1 MRSKVFETGGYI
13 YIDSPN
19 AKGWHQCEP
28 EEFFA
33 NQRPYD
39 TELNK
44 DLLKWTGAKV
54 GKDLLLQVAALANCF
69 PKMEIMVCLYYSS
82 TEQKWLA
89 NVPKQKGSGAHVKY
103 DDEDF
108 DPPKGYEFL
117 GTIHTHPEMSA
128 FWSCVDRN
136 DQNRK
141 NGLHLVLGL
150 RNGKINEVLCSLFYN
165 GKQYDQPDAYEL
177 PAADDPLPEVN
188 EDWKAKVTMQEL
200 AEPKLNIIKDTDA
213 FLEPRWLPDADGRYK
228 FSYDSDSISPCLSDT
243 ASYFDVLNSA
253 CKLDEPQMYELCAQ
267 LLEILG
273 QNDLA
278 AVVDTAAAEA
288 FADTVDASC
297 EARHDQEST

>member
-69 PKMEIMVCLYYSS
+69 PRMEIMVCLYYSS

-108 DPPKGYEFL
+108 EPPKGYEFL

-200 AEPKLNIIKDTDA
+200 QEPKLNIVKDTTA
-213 FLEPRWLPDADGRYK
+213 LLEPDWYPSYSSADFMYG
-228 FSYDSDSISPCLSDT
+228 SDSISPCLSDT

-253 CKLDEPQMYELCAQ
+253 VKLDEPQLYELCAQ

-288 FADTVDASC
+288 FADTVDACC
-297 EARHDQEST
+297 EARYDQEST

>member
-69 PKMEIMVCLYYSS
+69 PRMEIMVCLYYSS

-108 DPPKGYEFL
+108 EPPKGYEFL

-200 AEPKLNIIKDTDA
+200 QEPKLNIVKDTA
-213 FLEPRWLPDADGRYK
+213 SLLEPDWYPSYSSADFMYG
-228 FSYDSDSISPCLSDT
+228 SDSISPCLSDT

-288 FADTVDASC
+288 FADIVDASC
-297 EARHDQEST
+297 EARHVQEST

>member
-69 PKMEIMVCLYYSS
+69 PRMEIMVCLYYSS

-177 PAADDPLPEVN
+177 PAADDPLPAVN
-188 EDWKAKVTMQEL
+188 EDWKSKVTMQEL
-200 AEPKLNIIKDTDA
+200 QEPKLNIVKDTTSL
-213 FLEPRWLPDADGRYK
+213 LEPDWYPSYSSADFMYG
-228 FSYDSDSISPCLSDT
+228 SDSISPCLSDT

-253 CKLDEPQMYELCAQ
+253 VKLDEPQLYELCAQ

-288 FADTVDASC
+288 FADTVDACC
-297 EARHDQEST
+297 EARYDQEST

>member
-69 PKMEIMVCLYYSS
+69 PRMEIMVCLYYSS

-165 GKQYDQPDAYEL
+165 GKQYDQPDSYEL

-200 AEPKLNIIKDTDA
+200 QEPKLNFVKDTTSL
-213 FLEPRWLPDADGRYK
+213 LEPDWYPSYSSADFMYG
-228 FSYDSDSISPCLSDT
+228 SDSISPCLSDT

-253 CKLDEPQMYELCAQ
+253 VKLDEPQLYELCAQ

-288 FADTVDASC
+288 FADTVDACC
-297 EARHDQEST
+297 EARYDQEST

>member
-1 MRSKVFETGGYI
+1 
-13 YIDSPN
+13 
-19 AKGWHQCEP
+19 
-28 EEFFA
+28 
-33 NQRPYD
+33 
-39 TELNK
+39 
-44 DLLKWTGAKV
+44 
-54 GKDLLLQVAALANCF
+54 
-69 PKMEIMVCLYYSS
+69 MEIMVCLYYSS

-288 FADTVDASC
+288 FADTVDACC
-297 EARHDQEST
+297 EVRHDQEST

>member
-69 PKMEIMVCLYYSS
+69 PRMEIMVCLYYSS

-89 NVPKQKGSGAHVKY
+89 SVPKQKGSGAHVKY

-108 DPPKGYEFL
+108 EPPKGYEFL

-141 NGLHLVLGL
+141 NGLHLVLSL

-200 AEPKLNIIKDTDA
+200 QEPKLNIVKDTTA
-213 FLEPRWLPDADGRYK
+213 LLEPDWYPSYSSADFMYG
-228 FSYDSDSISPCLSDT
+228 SDSISPCLSDT

-253 CKLDEPQMYELCAQ
+253 VKLDEPQLYELCAQ

-288 FADTVDASC
+288 FADTVDACC
-297 EARHDQEST
+297 EARYDQEST

>member
-69 PKMEIMVCLYYSS
+69 PRMEIMVCLYYSS

-89 NVPKQKGSGAHVKY
+89 SVPKQKGSGAHVKY

-108 DPPKGYEFL
+108 EPPKGYEFL

-200 AEPKLNIIKDTDA
+200 QEPKLNIVKDTTSL
-213 FLEPRWLPDADGRYK
+213 LEPDWYPSYSSADFMYG
-228 FSYDSDSISPCLSDT
+228 SDSISPCLSDT

-253 CKLDEPQMYELCAQ
+253 VKLDEPQLYELCAQ

-288 FADTVDASC
+288 FADTVDACC
-297 EARHDQEST
+297 EARYGQEST

>member
-69 PKMEIMVCLYYSS
+69 PRMEIMVCLYYSS

-108 DPPKGYEFL
+108 EPPKGYEFL

-188 EDWKAKVTMQEL
+188 EDWKSKVTMQEL
-200 AEPKLNIIKDTDA
+200 QEPKLNIVKDTTA
-213 FLEPRWLPDADGRYK
+213 LLEPDWYPSYSSADFMYG
-228 FSYDSDSISPCLSDT
+228 SDSISPCLSDT

-253 CKLDEPQMYELCAQ
+253 VKLDEPQLYELCAQ

-288 FADTVDASC
+288 FADTVDACC
-297 EARHDQEST
+297 EARYGQEST

>member
-33 NQRPYD
+33 NQRQYD
-39 TELNK
+39 AELNK

-69 PKMEIMVCLYYSS
+69 PRMEIMVCLYYSS
-82 TEQKWLA
+82 TELKWLA

-200 AEPKLNIIKDTDA
+200 QEPKLNIVKDTTA
-213 FLEPRWLPDADGRYK
+213 LLEPDWYPSYSSADFMYG
-228 FSYDSDSISPCLSDT
+228 SDSISPCLSDT

-253 CKLDEPQMYELCAQ
+253 VKLDEPQLYELCAQ

-288 FADTVDASC
+288 FADTVDAC
-297 EARHDQEST
+297 YEARYAQEST

>member
-39 TELNK
+39 TELDK

-69 PKMEIMVCLYYSS
+69 PRMEIMVCLYYSS

-103 DDEDF
+103 DDENF

-200 AEPKLNIIKDTDA
+200 QEPKLNIVKDTTA
-213 FLEPRWLPDADGRYK
+213 LLEPDWYPSYSSAD
-228 FSYDSDSISPCLSDT
+228 FMYDSDSISPCLSDT
-243 ASYFDVLNSA
+243 ASYFDILNSA
-253 CKLDEPQMYELCAQ
+253 VKLDEPQLYELCAQ

-288 FADTVDASC
+288 FADTVDACC
-297 EARHDQEST
+297 EARYDQEST

>member
-69 PKMEIMVCLYYSS
+69 PRMEIMVCLYYSS

-177 PAADDPLPEVN
+177 PAADDPLPEDN

-200 AEPKLNIIKDTDA
+200 QEPKLNIVKDTTSL
-213 FLEPRWLPDADGRYK
+213 LEPDWYPSYSSADFMYG
-228 FSYDSDSISPCLSDT
+228 SDSISPCLSDT

-253 CKLDEPQMYELCAQ
+253 VKLDEPQLYELCAQ

-288 FADTVDASC
+288 FADTVDACC
-297 EARHDQEST
+297 EARYGQEST

>member
-69 PKMEIMVCLYYSS
+69 PRMEIMVCLYYSS

-108 DPPKGYEFL
+108 EPPKGYEFL

-200 AEPKLNIIKDTDA
+200 QEPKLNIVKDTTA
-213 FLEPRWLPDADGRYK
+213 LLEPDWYPSYSSADFMYG
-228 FSYDSDSISPCLSDT
+228 SDSISPCLSDT

-253 CKLDEPQMYELCAQ
+253 VKLDEPQLYELCAQ

-288 FADTVDASC
+288 FADTVDVCC
-297 EARHDQEST
+297 EARYAQEST

>member
-69 PKMEIMVCLYYSS
+69 PRMEIMVCLYYSS

-200 AEPKLNIIKDTDA
+200 QEPKLNIVKDTTSL
-213 FLEPRWLPDADGRYK
+213 LEPDWYPSYSSADFMYG
-228 FSYDSDSISPCLSDT
+228 SDSISPCLSDT

-253 CKLDEPQMYELCAQ
+253 VKLDEPQLYELCAQ

-288 FADTVDASC
+288 FADVVDACC
-297 EARHDQEST
+297 EARYDQEST

>member
-69 PKMEIMVCLYYSS
+69 PRMEIMVCLYYSS

-89 NVPKQKGSGAHVKY
+89 SVPKQKGSGAHVKY

-108 DPPKGYEFL
+108 EPPKGYEFL

-200 AEPKLNIIKDTDA
+200 QEPKLNIVKDTTSL
-213 FLEPRWLPDADGRYK
+213 LEPDWYPSYSSADFMYG
-228 FSYDSDSISPCLSDT
+228 SDSISPCLSDT

-253 CKLDEPQMYELCAQ
+253 VKLDEPQLYELCAQ

-288 FADTVDASC
+288 FADTVDACC
-297 EARHDQEST
+297 EARYDQEST

>member
-69 PKMEIMVCLYYSS
+69 PRMEIMVCLYYSS

-108 DPPKGYEFL
+108 EPPKGYEFL

-200 AEPKLNIIKDTDA
+200 QEPKLNIVKDTTA
-213 FLEPRWLPDADGRYK
+213 LLEPDWYPSYSSADFMYG
-228 FSYDSDSISPCLSDT
+228 SDSISPCLSDT

-253 CKLDEPQMYELCAQ
+253 VKLDEPQLYELCAQ

-288 FADTVDASC
+288 FADTVDACC
-297 EARHDQEST
+297 EVRHDQEST

>member
-69 PKMEIMVCLYYSS
+69 PRMEIMVCLYYSS

-141 NGLHLVLGL
+141 NGLHFVLGL
-150 RNGKINEVLCSLFYN
+150 RNGRINEVLCSLFYN

-188 EDWKAKVTMQEL
+188 EDWKSKVTMQEL
-200 AEPKLNIIKDTDA
+200 QEPKLNIVKDTTSL
-213 FLEPRWLPDADGRYK
+213 LEPDWYPSYSSADFMYG
-228 FSYDSDSISPCLSDT
+228 SDSISPCLSDT

-253 CKLDEPQMYELCAQ
+253 VKLDEPQLYDLCAQ

-288 FADTVDASC
+288 FADTVDACC
-297 EARHDQEST
+297 EARHDQKAT

>member
-33 NQRPYD
+33 SQRPYD

-69 PKMEIMVCLYYSS
+69 PRMEIMVCLYYSS

-103 DDEDF
+103 DDENF

-200 AEPKLNIIKDTDA
+200 QEPKLNIVKDTTSL
-213 FLEPRWLPDADGRYK
+213 LEPDWYPSYSSADFMYG
-228 FSYDSDSISPCLSDT
+228 SDSISPCLSDT

-253 CKLDEPQMYELCAQ
+253 VKLDEPQLYELCAQ

-288 FADTVDASC
+288 FADIVDASC
-297 EARHDQEST
+297 EARHVQEST

>member
-69 PKMEIMVCLYYSS
+69 PRMEIMVCLYYSS

-200 AEPKLNIIKDTDA
+200 QEPKLNIVKDTTSL
-213 FLEPRWLPDADGRYK
+213 LEPDWYPSYSSADFMYG
-228 FSYDSDSISPCLSDT
+228 SDSISPCLSDT

-253 CKLDEPQMYELCAQ
+253 VKLDEPQLYELCAQ

-288 FADTVDASC
+288 FADTVDVCC
-297 EARHDQEST
+297 EARYDQEST

>member
-1 MRSKVFETGGYI
+1 MHSKVFETGGYI

-69 PKMEIMVCLYYSS
+69 PRMEIMVCLYYSS

-188 EDWKAKVTMQEL
+188 EDWKSKVTMQEL
-200 AEPKLNIIKDTDA
+200 QEPKLNIVKDTTSL
-213 FLEPRWLPDADGRYK
+213 LEPDWYPSYSSADFMYG
-228 FSYDSDSISPCLSDT
+228 SDSISPCLSDT

-253 CKLDEPQMYELCAQ
+253 VKLDEPQLYELCAQ

-288 FADTVDASC
+288 FADTVDACC

>member
-69 PKMEIMVCLYYSS
+69 PRMEIMVCLYYSS

-141 NGLHLVLGL
+141 NGLHFVLGL
-150 RNGKINEVLCSLFYN
+150 RNGRINEVLCSLFYN

-188 EDWKAKVTMQEL
+188 EDWKSKVTMQEL
-200 AEPKLNIIKDTDA
+200 QEPKLNIVKDTTSL
-213 FLEPRWLPDADGRYK
+213 LEPDWYPSYSSADFMYG
-228 FSYDSDSISPCLSDT
+228 SDSISPCLADT

-253 CKLDEPQMYELCAQ
+253 VKLDEPQLYDLCAQ

-288 FADTVDASC
+288 FADTVDACC
-297 EARHDQEST
+297 EARHDQKST

>member
-188 EDWKAKVTMQEL
+188 EDWKSKVTMQEL
-200 AEPKLNIIKDTDA
+200 QEPKLNIVKDTTSL
-213 FLEPRWLPDADGRYK
+213 LEPDWYPSYSSADFMYG
-228 FSYDSDSISPCLSDT
+228 SDSISPCLADT

-253 CKLDEPQMYELCAQ
+253 VKLDEPQLYDLCAQ

-288 FADTVDASC
+288 FADTVDACC
-297 EARHDQEST
+297 EARYAQEST

>member
-1 MRSKVFETGGYI
+1 
-13 YIDSPN
+13 
-19 AKGWHQCEP
+19 
-28 EEFFA
+28 
-33 NQRPYD
+33 
-39 TELNK
+39 
-44 DLLKWTGAKV
+44 
-54 GKDLLLQVAALANCF
+54 
-69 PKMEIMVCLYYSS
+69 MEIMVCLYYSS

-150 RNGKINEVLCSLFYN
+150 RSGKINEVLCSLFYN

-253 CKLDEPQMYELCAQ
+253 CKLDEPQLYELCAQ

-297 EARHDQEST
+297 EARHVQKSN

>member
-1 MRSKVFETGGYI
+1 M
-13 YIDSPN
+13 
-19 AKGWHQCEP
+19 
-28 EEFFA
+28 
-33 NQRPYD
+33 
-39 TELNK
+39 
-44 DLLKWTGAKV
+44 KWTGAKV

-69 PKMEIMVCLYYSS
+69 PRMEIMVCLYYSS
-82 TEQKWLA
+82 TEQKWMA

-108 DPPKGYEFL
+108 APPKGYEFL

-253 CKLDEPQMYELCAQ
+253 CKLDEPQLYELCAQ

-278 AVVDTAAAEA
+278 AVVDTAASEA
-288 FADTVDASC
+288 FADTVDAC
-297 EARHDQEST
+297 WEARHGQEAP

>member
-69 PKMEIMVCLYYSS
+69 PRMEIMVCLYYNS

-200 AEPKLNIIKDTDA
+200 QEPKLNIVKDTTA
-213 FLEPRWLPDADGRYK
+213 LLEPDWYPSYSSADFMYG
-228 FSYDSDSISPCLSDT
+228 SDSISPCLSDT

-253 CKLDEPQMYELCAQ
+253 CKLDEPQLYELCAQ

-288 FADTVDASC
+288 FADTVDACC

>member
-69 PKMEIMVCLYYSS
+69 PRMEIMVCLYYSS

-108 DPPKGYEFL
+108 EPPKGYEFL

-200 AEPKLNIIKDTDA
+200 QEPKLNIVKDTTSL
-213 FLEPRWLPDADGRYK
+213 LEPDWYPSYSSADFMYG
-228 FSYDSDSISPCLSDT
+228 SDSISPCLSDT
-243 ASYFDVLNSA
+243 ASYFDILNSA
-253 CKLDEPQMYELCAQ
+253 VKLDEPQLYELCAQ

-288 FADTVDASC
+288 FADIVDASC
-297 EARHDQEST
+297 EARHVQEST

>member
-150 RNGKINEVLCSLFYN
+150 RNGRINEVLCSLFYN

-177 PAADDPLPEVN
+177 TAADDPLPEVN

-200 AEPKLNIIKDTDA
+200 QEPKLNIVKDTTA
-213 FLEPRWLPDADGRYK
+213 LLEPDWYPSYSSADFMYG
-228 FSYDSDSISPCLSDT
+228 SDSISPCLSDT

-253 CKLDEPQMYELCAQ
+253 VKLDEPQLYELCAQ

-288 FADTVDASC
+288 FADTVDACC
-297 EARHDQEST
+297 EARYDQEST

>member
-69 PKMEIMVCLYYSS
+69 PRMEIMVCLYYSS

-103 DDEDF
+103 DDENF

-200 AEPKLNIIKDTDA
+200 QAPKLNIVKDTTA
-213 FLEPRWLPDADGRYK
+213 LLEPDWYPSYSSADFMYG
-228 FSYDSDSISPCLSDT
+228 SDSISPCLSDT

-253 CKLDEPQMYELCAQ
+253 VKLDEPQLYELCAQ

-288 FADTVDASC
+288 FADTVDACC
-297 EARHDQEST
+297 EARYDQEST

>member
-69 PKMEIMVCLYYSS
+69 PRMEIMVCLYYSS

-200 AEPKLNIIKDTDA
+200 QEPKLNIVKDTTSL
-213 FLEPRWLPDADGRYK
+213 LEPDWYPSYSSADFMYG
-228 FSYDSDSISPCLSDT
+228 SDSISPCLSDT
-243 ASYFDVLNSA
+243 ASYFDILNSA
-253 CKLDEPQMYELCAQ
+253 VKLDEPQLYELCAQ

-288 FADTVDASC
+288 FADIVDASC
-297 EARHDQEST
+297 EARHVQEST

>member
-39 TELNK
+39 TELDK

-69 PKMEIMVCLYYSS
+69 PRMEIMVCLYYSS

-150 RNGKINEVLCSLFYN
+150 RNGRINEVLCSLFYN

-188 EDWKAKVTMQEL
+188 EDWKSKVTMQEL
-200 AEPKLNIIKDTDA
+200 QEPKLNIVKDTTSL
-213 FLEPRWLPDADGRYK
+213 LEPDWYPSYSSADFMYG
-228 FSYDSDSISPCLSDT
+228 SDSISPCLSDT

-253 CKLDEPQMYELCAQ
+253 VKLDEPQLYDLCAQ

-288 FADTVDASC
+288 FADTVDACC
-297 EARHDQEST
+297 EARHDQKST

>member
-69 PKMEIMVCLYYSS
+69 PRMEIMVCLYYNS

-200 AEPKLNIIKDTDA
+200 QEPKLNIVKDTTA
-213 FLEPRWLPDADGRYK
+213 LLEPDWYPSYSSADFMYG
-228 FSYDSDSISPCLSDT
+228 SDSISPCLSDT

-253 CKLDEPQMYELCAQ
+253 VKLDEPQLYELCAQ

-297 EARHDQEST
+297 EARHVQEST

>member
-44 DLLKWTGAKV
+44 DLLKWTGTKV

-69 PKMEIMVCLYYSS
+69 PRMEIMVCLYYNS

-200 AEPKLNIIKDTDA
+200 QEPKLNIVKDTTA
-213 FLEPRWLPDADGRYK
+213 LLEPDWYPSYSSADFMYG
-228 FSYDSDSISPCLSDT
+228 SDSISPCLSDT

-253 CKLDEPQMYELCAQ
+253 VKLDEPQLYELCAQ

-288 FADTVDASC
+288 FADTVDACC
-297 EARHDQEST
+297 EARYDQEST

>member
-39 TELNK
+39 TELDK

-69 PKMEIMVCLYYSS
+69 PRMEIMVCLYYSS

-188 EDWKAKVTMQEL
+188 EDWKSKVTMQEL
-200 AEPKLNIIKDTDA
+200 QEPKLNIVKDTTA
-213 FLEPRWLPDADGRYK
+213 LLEPDWYPSYSSADFMYG
-228 FSYDSDSISPCLSDT
+228 SDSISPCLSDT

-253 CKLDEPQMYELCAQ
+253 VKLDEPQLYELCAQ

-288 FADTVDASC
+288 FADTVDACC
-297 EARHDQEST
+297 EARNDQVST

>member
-69 PKMEIMVCLYYSS
+69 PRMEIMVCLYYSS

-103 DDEDF
+103 DDENF

-200 AEPKLNIIKDTDA
+200 QEPKLNIVKDTTSL
-213 FLEPRWLPDADGRYK
+213 LEPDWYPSYSSADFMYG
-228 FSYDSDSISPCLSDT
+228 SDSISPCLSDT

-253 CKLDEPQMYELCAQ
+253 VKFDEPQLYELCAQ

-288 FADTVDASC
+288 FADTVDACC
-297 EARHDQEST
+297 EARYGQEST

>member
-69 PKMEIMVCLYYSS
+69 PRMEIMVCLYYSS

-89 NVPKQKGSGAHVKY
+89 NVPKQKGSGAHAKY

-108 DPPKGYEFL
+108 EPPKGYEFL

-150 RNGKINEVLCSLFYN
+150 RNGKINEALCSLFYN

-200 AEPKLNIIKDTDA
+200 QEPKLNIVKDTTA
-213 FLEPRWLPDADGRYK
+213 LLEPDWYPSYSSAD
-228 FSYDSDSISPCLSDT
+228 FMYDSDSISPCLSDT

-288 FADTVDASC
+288 FADTVDACC
-297 EARHDQEST
+297 EVRNDQEST

>member
-69 PKMEIMVCLYYSS
+69 PRMEIMVCLYYSS

-89 NVPKQKGSGAHVKY
+89 SVPKQKGSGAHVKY
-103 DDEDF
+103 DDENF

-200 AEPKLNIIKDTDA
+200 QEPKLNIVKDTTA
-213 FLEPRWLPDADGRYK
+213 LLEPDWYPSYSSADFMYG
-228 FSYDSDSISPCLSDT
+228 SDSISPCLSDT

-253 CKLDEPQMYELCAQ
+253 VKLDEPQLYELCAQ

-288 FADTVDASC
+288 FADTVDVCC
-297 EARHDQEST
+297 EARYAQEST

>member
-69 PKMEIMVCLYYSS
+69 PRMEIMVCLYYSS

-150 RNGKINEVLCSLFYN
+150 RNGRINEVLCSLFYN

-177 PAADDPLPEVN
+177 PAADDPLPEVK

-200 AEPKLNIIKDTDA
+200 QEPKLNIVKDTTSL
-213 FLEPRWLPDADGRYK
+213 LEPDWYPSYSSADFMYG
-228 FSYDSDSISPCLSDT
+228 SDSISPCLADT

-253 CKLDEPQMYELCAQ
+253 VKLDEPQLYDLCAQ

-288 FADTVDASC
+288 FADTVDACC
-297 EARHDQEST
+297 EARHDQKST

>member
-69 PKMEIMVCLYYSS
+69 PRMEIMVCLYYSS

-103 DDEDF
+103 DDENF

-188 EDWKAKVTMQEL
+188 EDWKSKVTMQEL
-200 AEPKLNIIKDTDA
+200 QEPKLNIVKDTTA
-213 FLEPRWLPDADGRYK
+213 LLEPDWYPSYSSADFMYG
-228 FSYDSDSISPCLSDT
+228 SDSISPCLSDT

-253 CKLDEPQMYELCAQ
+253 VKLDEPQLYELCAQ

-288 FADTVDASC
+288 FADTVDVCC
-297 EARHDQEST
+297 EARYAQEST

>member
-69 PKMEIMVCLYYSS
+69 PRMEIMVCLYYSS

-108 DPPKGYEFL
+108 EPPKGYEFL

-128 FWSCVDRN
+128 FWSCIDRN

-200 AEPKLNIIKDTDA
+200 QEPKLNIVKDTTA
-213 FLEPRWLPDADGRYK
+213 LLEPDWYPSYSSADFMYG
-228 FSYDSDSISPCLSDT
+228 SDSISPCLSDT

-253 CKLDEPQMYELCAQ
+253 VKLDEPQLYELCAQ

-288 FADTVDASC
+288 FADTVDACC
-297 EARHDQEST
+297 EARYGQEST

>member
-69 PKMEIMVCLYYSS
+69 PRMEIMVCLYYSS

-108 DPPKGYEFL
+108 EPPKGYEFL

-200 AEPKLNIIKDTDA
+200 QEPKLNIVKDTTA
-213 FLEPRWLPDADGRYK
+213 LLEPDWYPSYSSADFMYG
-228 FSYDSDSISPCLSDT
+228 SDSISPCLSDT

-253 CKLDEPQMYELCAQ
+253 VKLDEPQLYELCAQ

-288 FADTVDASC
+288 FADTVDAC
-297 EARHDQEST
+297 YEARYDQEST